1 MNISRSSYYEY
12 VKGTTHQPTI
22 ETGLADELRIVFQTH
37 RRRYGSRRIG
47 AELKERGYKAGRH
60 KIRKLLKEQGLQA
73 IQPRSFVPKTTQS
86 RHGLTASPNLLEDK
100 FESLRPNQ
108 VWVSDITYIPME
120 NGKWAYLAACMDR
133 YSRKIVGWNL
143 DVHMREE
150 LVLKALQNAID
161 RYKPSHG
168 LIVHSDRG
176 GQYFGNRFRKLL
188 DKCLFR
194 QSMAGKKSVYENAHA
209 ESLWATIKREMLEKG
224 SFDSL
229 EDAQTEL
236 FDYIEVYY
244 NRIRRHSALGYESPE
259 KFEQIYNQNELLIL
273 QSKLSV

>member
-1 MNISRSSYYEY
+1 LSISKSSYYEY
-12 VKGTTHQPTI
+12 VKGKTHQSAI
-22 ETGLADELRIVFQTH
+22 ETGLADEVRIVFQTH
-37 RRRYGSRRIG
+37 RRRYGSRRIR

-86 RHGLTASPNLLEDK
+86 RHGLAASPNLLEDK
-100 FESLRPNQ
+100 FECLGPNQ
-108 VWVSDITYIPME
+108 VWVSDITYIPIKD
-120 NGKWAYLAACMDR
+120 GKWVYLAVWMDR

-150 LVLKALQNAID
+150 LILEAFKNAVS
-161 RYKPSHG
+161 RYKPTQG

-176 GQYFGNRFRKLL
+176 GQYFGTRFRKLL
-188 DKCLFR
+188 NQYLFR

-209 ESLWATIKREMLEKG
+209 ESIWASLKRELLEKG
-224 SFDSL
+224 QFDSV
-229 EDAQTEL
+229 EDAKIEL

-244 NRIRRHSALGYESPE
+244 NRIRKHSALDYMSPE
-259 KFEQIYNQNELLIL
+259 KFEQIYKQNELVTL